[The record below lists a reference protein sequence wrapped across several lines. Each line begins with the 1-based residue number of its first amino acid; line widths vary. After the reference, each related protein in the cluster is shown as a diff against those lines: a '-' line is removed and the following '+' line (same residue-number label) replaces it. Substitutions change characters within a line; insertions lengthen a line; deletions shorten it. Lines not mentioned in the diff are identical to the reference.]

1 MNAIELIRKC
11 TFEQAKKFIAD
22 IPEGF
27 THYSFEHQA
36 FINLDYFSVSFL
48 NAKQIQTP
56 HLVNLKEFRRL
67 VQSLEIILNHKGI
80 NTARMFAQQG
90 RKLACSIEYAIK
102 FSNPLEQNALERLE
116 IAVSD
121 YDLIYGAHEP
131 KPNPIQE
138 RKYTVQVHN
147 WGY

>member
-1 MNAIELIRKC
+1 MNALELIRKC
-11 TFEQAKKFIAD
+11 TFEQAKKFTAN

-48 NAKQIQTP
+48 NAKPIQTP
-56 HLVNLKEFRRL
+56 HLVNLTEFKRL
-67 VQSLEIILNHKGI
+67 IQSLEIIMNHKGI
-80 NTARMFAQQG
+80 STARMFAQQG

-102 FSNPLEQNALERLE
+102 FSNPLELNALQRLE
-116 IAVSD
+116 MAVSD
-121 YDLIYGAHEP
+121 YDLIFGVHEP
-131 KPNPIQE
+131 KHNPITE